1 MTAYVLDA
9 SALLA
14 YLTGEPGVDVVAEAL
29 SDRAAISAANYAE
42 VLSKLADEGEDPK
55 AVARRLETRGLAGRI
70 LRVVALEPVDAVAIA
85 EFRDATRAA
94 GLSLADR
101 ACLALGRR
109 LRLPVL
115 TADRQWTGI
124 AIGVDVHLLR

>member
-1 MTAYVLDA
+1 MTAHVLDA

-42 VLSKLADEGEDPK
+42 VLSKLADAGEDPK
-55 AVARRLETRGLAGRI
+55 AVARRLETRGLVGRI
-70 LRVVALEPVDAVAIA
+70 LGVVGLEPADAVAIA
-85 EFRDATRAA
+85 ELRGATRMA

-115 TADRQWTGI
+115 TSDRQWTGI
-124 AIGVDVHLLR
+124 SIGVDVRLIR